1 MQQPIE
7 TPLIAHWSYSSMLML
22 MRNQL
27 AWSKR
32 YVLKIYDDLYKP
44 SAVVGQA
51 CHKAVEMFLK
61 KMPIEA
67 AIAEGLKIIEGKS
80 DATIEYGKTGSR
92 EKMLKDYTTGVQF
105 YFDERPDWESRK
117 LIGIEDSIT
126 EVIYDAEGNELPL
139 PAKAIIDVVWESK
152 QKERFISA
160 ENGGHEYPKGSLFI
174 EDHKFVSSYTDPEDD
189 DPARL
194 IQCMFNYHTVRAKYG
209 RNPSAMLYRETKL
222 SKNRDGS
229 PQSQYYVLHFGDY
242 PHYFDV
248 FYKIFNDCTRYIS
261 QPNQIF
267 LPNFQDMFDGKNSFM
282 TYTQNLIGVDAPVAV
297 AKKTQEVTFVDKQ
310 FTESALDTA
319 DNKNLSS
326 EEKIRIKLLEFGIPV
341 KMLETYSNG
350 SISMYTFKPSRGV
363 RMKSIE
369 AHSKDLALALE
380 AASIR
385 IQAPI
390 MGTDMVGIEVPNK
403 TRSAVNY
410 EPNPSALETMLIP
423 IGIDV
428 YGNTVEKDLRDMPH
442 ALIGGTTGSGKSV
455 MLNVILRSL
464 TDQMTPDQMKLVL
477 IDPKRVELSRFKDVP
492 HLMSPVIYEH
502 GRAMRALKWL
512 VEEMEER
519 YTILESAGAR
529 NIAEYAAPMPYIV
542 TVIDEFADL
551 MMTSTKG
558 FTDWSFC
565 KKHGKGGAKQQE
577 ALHRLMHTKSKRRKA
592 EQLWY
597 EEVCGCAEYNENRDP
612 NYCIRD
618 DYAPAEE
625 LVVRL
630 AQKARAVGIHLILA
644 TQKPTV
650 NVVTGLI
657 KSNMPTRIAFS
668 VQSKTDSVVMLD
680 RSGAEELVGKG
691 DMLYIDPATKEMR
704 RLQGYYA

>member
-1 MQQPIE
+1 M
-7 TPLIAHWSYSSMLML
+7 MML
-22 MRNQL
+22 MRNPL

-32 YVLKIYDDLYKP
+32 YVLKIYDDTYSP

-51 CHKAVEMFLK
+51 CHKAVEQFLK
-61 KMPIEA
+61 GMPIDA
-67 AIAEGLKIIEGKS
+67 AIAEGLRTIESKS
-80 DATIEYGKTGSR
+80 DSTIEYGKTGSR
-92 EKMLKDYTTGVQF
+92 EKMLKDYTTAIQF
-105 YFDERPDWESRK
+105 YFDERPDWKKRK
-117 LIGIEDSIT
+117 LLGIEESIK
-126 EVIYDAEGNELPL
+126 EIIHDAEGNELPL
-139 PAKAIIDVVWESK
+139 PAKAIMDVIWEAK

-160 ENGGHEYPKGSLFI
+160 ENGGREYPKGTLFI
-174 EDHKFVSSYTDPEDD
+174 EDHKFVTSYTDPLDD

-194 IQCMFNYHTVRAKYG
+194 IQCMFNYHTVKAKYG
-209 RNPSAMLYRETKL
+209 RAPAAMLYRETKL
-222 SKNRDGS
+222 SKNRDES
-229 PQSQYYVLHFGDY
+229 PQSQYYILDFQDY

-267 LPNFQDMFDGKNSFM
+267 LPNFQDMFDGKNSYM

-297 AKKTQEVTFVDKQ
+297 PKKTQEVQFVDKK
-310 FTESALDTA
+310 FTESAIDRVE
-319 DNKNLSS
+319 NKNLVP
-326 EEKIRIKLLEFGIPV
+326 EEKIRLKLLEFGIPV
-341 KMLETYSNG
+341 QMLDTYSNG

-369 AHSKDLALALE
+369 AHAKDLALALE
-380 AASIR
+380 APSIR

-390 MGTDMVGIEVPNK
+390 MGTDKVGIEVPNK

-410 EPNPSALETMLIP
+410 EPNPSALGTMLIP

-428 YGNTVEKDLRDMPH
+428 YGKVVEKDLRDMPH

-464 TDQMTPDQMKLVL
+464 TDQMTPEELKLVL

-502 GRAMRALKWL
+502 GKAMRALKWL

-529 NIAEYAAPMPYIV
+529 NIAEYVGEMPYIV

-558 FTDWSFC
+558 FTQWHFC
-565 KKHGKGGAKQQE
+565 KEHGGRTPKQEE
-577 ALHRLMHTKSKRRKA
+577 ALQKLVHTKTRRRKK
-592 EQLWY
+592 EQEWY
-597 EEVCGCAEYNENRDP
+597 ESVCSCAEYNENKDP
-612 NYCIRD
+612 AQCIRE
-618 DYAPAEE
+618 DYPPAEE

-680 RSGAEELVGKG
+680 RAGAEELVGKG